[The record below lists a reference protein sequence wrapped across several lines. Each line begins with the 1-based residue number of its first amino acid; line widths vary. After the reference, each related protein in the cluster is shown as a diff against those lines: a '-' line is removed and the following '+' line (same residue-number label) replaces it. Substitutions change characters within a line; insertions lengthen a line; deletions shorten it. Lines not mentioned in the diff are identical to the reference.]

1 MDALLALTVANMKSF
16 VRDRAALF
24 WTMAFPVIFVVLF
37 GTLFGGGGTAD
48 YRVGWVDLD
57 HTPASEQLEQAFS
70 RLGVLTLT
78 TTDQASGLASA
89 RTGKL
94 DAVIVVPAGYGAA
107 AAAAGTGVAGG
118 GGSGGA
124 AAGGEGNGGAA
135 AGGGARPVAALALT
149 LYTDLSHPTDAQT
162 LEQIVSGVTTG
173 VNQALSGR
181 PPLLSVQTRPIQG
194 TAVVTGATYYVP
206 SILAMALMQ
215 LGVFAAI
222 PLVQQ
227 REKLIL
233 KRIGA
238 TPLPRWTLVGSNVL
252 LRLVIA
258 AGQTIIILAIGI
270 VGFKVQVTGSWV
282 LIAGIVAL
290 GALMFTSLGYVIAS
304 FTRTEEAANGV
315 TQVVQVLMMFLSG
328 IFFPIDLMP
337 DWMKSVATLLPL
349 TYLGDALRQT
359 MVGSSPFVPLT
370 VGLAILS
377 GWLVVCLGISARYF
391 RWQ

>member
-1 MDALLALTVANMKSF
+1 MDALLSLTVANMKSF

-24 WTMAFPVIFVVLF
+24 WTIAFPVIFVVLF

-48 YRVGWVDLD
+48 YRVGWVDQDRTL
-57 HTPASEQLEQAFS
+57 ASAQLEQAFAK
-70 RLGVLTLT
+70 LGVLTLT

-89 RTGKL
+89 RNGQL

-107 AAAAGTGVAGG
+107 TAAAG
-118 GGSGGA
+118 SA
-124 AAGGEGNGGAA
+124 AAPRA
-135 AGGGARPVAALALT
+135 PLALT

-194 TAVVTGATYYVP
+194 SAVPTGATYYVP
-206 SILAMALMQ
+206 SILAMAIMQ

-258 AGQTIIILAIGI
+258 AGQTVIILGIGI

-337 DWMKSVATLLPL
+337 DWMKTVATLLPL

-359 MVGSSPFVPLT
+359 MVGGSPFVPLT
-370 VGLAILS
+370 VGLAILA
-377 GWLVVCLGISARYF
+377 GWLTVCLGISARYF